1 MCWRKWAKM
10 YLIICW
16 ERKLTVSNSLR
27 ASVES
32 MQKILAWPKVKNE
45 FRQSECKIYT
55 TRKGRLGERERGEEI
70 HKPVTGFWLGLGTGC
85 WCWQHEN
92 FIWNWIW
99 KKRSISRGASR
110 CSALYRRATTAAG
123 CNWQLLLL
131 SVRMKSL
138 TQAGIR
144 HPGQTDNWQA
154 AGILSAGTRD
164 WYSYDGHVA
173 HNKTP
178 NCRVGFNK
186 IQCTH

>member
-16 ERKLTVSNSLR
+16 ERKLTVSSSLW

-45 FRQSECKIYT
+45 FRQSKCKIYT
-55 TRKGRLGERERGEEI
+55 TRKEREREGGEKR
-70 HKPVTGFWLGLGTGC
+70 KPVTGFWLGLGTGF

-110 CSALYRRATTAAG
+110 CTALCRATTAAD

-131 SVRMKSL
+131 SVRMKSR

-144 HPGQTDNWQA
+144 HPGQTDRHLAVRQA
-154 AGILSAGTRD
+154 GRQQAYCEPAPGLGIHTMAM
-164 WYSYDGHVA
+164 
-173 HNKTP
+173 
-178 NCRVGFNK
+178 
-186 IQCTH
+186 